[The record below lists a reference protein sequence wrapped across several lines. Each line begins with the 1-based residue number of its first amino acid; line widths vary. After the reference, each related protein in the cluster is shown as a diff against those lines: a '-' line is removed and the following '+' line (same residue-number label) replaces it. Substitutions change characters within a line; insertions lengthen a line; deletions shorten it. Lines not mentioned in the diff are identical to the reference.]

1 MKWKKLFNFL
11 LVAILCFGLVGCGN
25 GSTSH
30 DNSSND
36 GNESKVIDITKENWD
51 TYFEI
56 KDDIHV
62 NPVGEVRPDTCFVL
76 KDKYEAENVSI
87 LLEYTSTCEWHFVK
101 IDNEE
106 KKITVGELDE
116 NKTSEQ
122 RNSNRHI
129 EGFDENGGVK
139 TSLIDSW
146 QTQKYEDQMSLTIY
160 KDFTITFIEGT
171 LTLSK

>member
-1 MKWKKLFNFL
+1 MKKLFNFL
-11 LVAILCFGLVGCGN
+11 LVAILCFGLVGCGR
-25 GSTSH
+25 GSTLH

-62 NPVGEVRPDTCFVL
+62 NPVGDVRPDTCFVL
-76 KDKYEAENVSI
+76 KDKYKAENVSI
-87 LLEYTSTCEWHFVK
+87 LLECTSTCEWHFVE

-129 EGFDENGGVK
+129 VGFDKNGGVK

-146 QTQKYEDQMSLTIY
+146 QTDKYEDQMSLTIY

>member
-1 MKWKKLFNFL
+1 M
-11 LVAILCFGLVGCGN
+11 G
-25 GSTSH
+25 
-30 DNSSND
+30 D
-36 GNESKVIDITKENWD
+36 
-51 TYFEI
+51 
-56 KDDIHV
+56 
-62 NPVGEVRPDTCFVL
+62 VRPDTCFVL
-76 KDKYEAENVSI
+76 KDKYKAENVSI
-87 LLEYTSTCEWHFVK
+87 LLEYTSTCEWHFVE

-129 EGFDENGGVK
+129 VGFDKNGGVK

-146 QTQKYEDQMSLTIY
+146 QTDKYEDQMSLTIY